1 MGFLYIFAIISW
13 AIAKTISSR
22 KVCLCVGWRKGVWVN
37 KKLAAVSVPV
47 RPDDLQQDDAEQQA
61 GARLHPG
68 VSGAPGDGLA
78 VGLQL
83 QRGECAQEGPRQGA
97 HRRRPLLRGG
107 GRGPDHHRHRQRL
120 RRRHR
125 QGTYLLKG
133 GWLHHHSCDVIIM
146 RWFSSIKEHG

>member
-1 MGFLYIFAIISW
+1 M
-13 AIAKTISSR
+13 
-22 KVCLCVGWRKGVWVN
+22 GWRKGVWVN

-61 GARLHPG
+61 GAGLHPG

-97 HRRRPLLRGG
+97 HRRRSLLRGG

-120 RRRHR
+120 RRSHR
-125 QGTYLLKG
+125 QGTYSRLPDK
-133 GWLHHHSCDVIIM
+133 SAPDKSAQNTQSKAPQSKTTEDIYNNNN
-146 RWFSSIKEHG
+146 